1 MVAPRYRSRS
11 KKRRQVRTPGGK
23 TVTHYKRKKPKRHHC
38 GRCGKPLP
46 GVPNY
51 IPSEMRKL
59 NKSKKIPDRPYAGVL
74 CNECV
79 ERLFRY
85 KTRFEAKFKYPELK
99 DLDLKRDLTIEKF
112 LPSNWWDGLQ
122 KGK

>member
-11 KKRRQVRTPGGK
+11 KKRRQVRIPGGK
-23 TVTHYKRKKPKRHHC
+23 TVIRYKRKKPSRNHC
-38 GRCGKPLP
+38 GRCGKPLS

-51 IPSEMRKL
+51 IPSEMGKL
-59 NKSKKIPDRPYAGVL
+59 GKSKKIPERPYAGVL

-85 KTRFEAKFKYPELK
+85 KTRFEVRFKYPEFK
-99 DLDLKRDLTIEKF
+99 DMELKRDLTIERF
-112 LPSNWWDGLQ
+112 LPITWWDSLQ
-122 KGK
+122 KK